1 MRKLLVIYAKDT
13 DKLTELVN
21 NCFKKAEEIGSVI
34 VATSYVKEPFGGHY
48 AYIEYETQP
57 SNK

>member
-1 MRKLLVIYAKDT
+1 MRKLLVIYGKDT

-34 VATSYVKEPFGGHY
+34 VSTSYVKEPFGGHY
-48 AYIEYETQP
+48 AYIEYETKP
-57 SNK
+57 